1 MKIIA
6 CLVIIVFVFSGC
18 TSLKAIQ
25 KSRSEIQ
32 EGLTRGDLVHP
43 GDKVRIITND
53 GNQFDLKVVSIG
65 NGYVKG
71 QDVEISIKDI
81 DLIEKRRISIGKTVL
96 LSGAAFLLF
105 IMTQFG
111 NGP

>member
-6 CLVIIVFVFSGC
+6 CLMIIVFVFSSC
-18 TSLKAIQ
+18 TSMRTIQ

-32 EGLTRGDLVHP
+32 EGLASGDLIHP
-43 GDKVRIITND
+43 GDDIMIITND
-53 GNQFDLKVVSIG
+53 GNQYDFKVVSIG

-71 QDVEISIKDI
+71 QDIEISIKDI
-81 DLIEKRRISIGKTVL
+81 DLLEKRRISIGKTVL

>member
-1 MKIIA
+1 VKIIA
-6 CLVIIVFVFSGC
+6 CLIIIVSVFSSC
-18 TSLKAIQ
+18 TSLRTIQ

-32 EGLTRGDLVHP
+32 EGLARGDLIHP

-53 GNQFDLKVVSIG
+53 GNQYDFKVTAIG

-71 QDVEISIKDI
+71 QDVDILIKDI
-81 DLIEKRRISIGKTVL
+81 DLVEKRRINVGKTVL

>member
-1 MKIIA
+1 MKMIACFMIIA
-6 CLVIIVFVFSGC
+6 FVLSSC
-18 TSLKAIQ
+18 TSLRTIQ

-32 EGLTRGDLVHP
+32 EGLTHGDLIHP

-53 GNQFDLKVVSIG
+53 GKQYDLKVVSIEK
-65 NGYVKG
+65 GYVNG
-71 QDVEISIKDI
+71 QDVDIPIQDI
-81 DLIEKRRISIGKTVL
+81 DLIEKRRFSIGKTAI

>member
-6 CLVIIVFVFSGC
+6 CLMIIIFVLSGC
-18 TSLKAIQ
+18 TSLRVIQ

-32 EGLTRGDLVHP
+32 EGLTGGNLVHP

-53 GNQFDLKVVSIG
+53 GKQYDLKVVSIG

-71 QDVEISIKDI
+71 QDVDIPIKDI
-81 DLIEKRRISIGKTVL
+81 DLIEKRRFSIRKTSL

-105 IMTQFG
+105 VMSQL
-111 NGP
+111 

>member
-6 CLVIIVFVFSGC
+6 CLMIIVFVLSGC
-18 TSLKAIQ
+18 TSLRTIQ
-25 KSRSEIQ
+25 KSSSEVQ
-32 EGLTRGDLVHP
+32 EELTHSDLIYP

-53 GNQFDLKVVSIG
+53 GKQYDLKVVSIG

-71 QDVEISIKDI
+71 KDVDIPIKDI
-81 DLIEKRRISIGKTVL
+81 DLIEKRRFSIGKTSL

-105 IMTQFG
+105 VMSQL
-111 NGP
+111 